1 MGRWTGPG
9 SEAAANTIVHFWL
22 CHTVHLCMGSVSG
35 AVHIDLAV
43 KVLWFVYWEANSH
56 PGCMNGLRKRY
67 SHLVGGLFLVGKT
80 VFVLNE
86 CCRVLEYRLMHVC

>member
-1 MGRWTGPG
+1 
-9 SEAAANTIVHFWL
+9 
-22 CHTVHLCMGSVSG
+22 MGSVLG

-67 SHLVGGLFLVGKT
+67 SHFVRGLISGREDC
-80 VFVLNE
+80 FVLNE
-86 CCRVLEYRLMHVC
+86 CCRVLEYRLMYVC